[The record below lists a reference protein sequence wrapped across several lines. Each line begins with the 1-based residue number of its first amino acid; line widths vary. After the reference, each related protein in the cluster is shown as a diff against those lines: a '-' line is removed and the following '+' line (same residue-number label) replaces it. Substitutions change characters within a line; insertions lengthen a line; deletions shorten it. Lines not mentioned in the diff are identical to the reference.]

1 MALAWKAGWDKTL
14 GSSNLPSSAVA
25 TLVVGRSAAE
35 PVSLGLRSRHHGATM
50 DAVVIDLAP
59 VPLEGLLRVARGA
72 PVALTDA
79 AMERIAAGRR
89 VVDGVLA
96 SGRAVYGLTTGVGH
110 MRDVRG
116 PDAGLVGQQYMIVM
130 THSGGFG
137 PPLPVEVTRAA
148 MAVRLIGLTRG
159 GSGASPAVAE
169 SLAAMLNAGVHPLL
183 PRTSSV
189 GAADIGAMAL
199 IAQVAIGAGRAE
211 HRGEVLPG
219 GEALARAGVPPLVL
233 QAKDGLALVS
243 ANGGSVGQG
252 ALVAERAAALADV
265 AELVAGLSMEA
276 TRGTPSIAQQVVADG
291 KPYPGLVESCRRLRA
306 ALEGSYLLEAGV
318 PASVQDPLSFRVV
331 PQVPG
336 AFRDVT
342 AFAQQTLETELN
354 AQADNP
360 LVSPADGTLVS
371 NGNFHPVLLA
381 LAFEALRVA
390 IAHVGQ
396 LSDRRLG
403 HLWSAFF
410 EAMAAG
416 PPMDGPP
423 PDLPGMHLR
432 YAAAA
437 ANGELRQLA
446 APVSLD
452 VGILDQ
458 GVEDHSTA
466 APLGVRKADEAL
478 GLLLDI
484 LAAETLLAADV
495 LALRPERPV
504 LGAGSSA
511 LYESARRAIAAL
523 PDRSTAAA
531 HEAVRGVLASVT
543 TTRPETLD
551 QGFSRRA

>member
-1 MALAWKAGWDKTL
+1 MDPVLIDVT
-14 GSSNLPSSAVA
+14 
-25 TLVVGRSAAE
+25 
-35 PVSLGLRSRHHGATM
+35 PVSLA
-50 DAVVIDLAP
+50 
-59 VPLEGLLRVARGA
+59 ELLDVARGA
-72 PVALTDA
+72 PVGLTDA
-79 AMERIAAGRR
+79 ALERIASGRR
-89 VVDGVLA
+89 VVDEVLA

-110 MRDVRG
+110 SRDVRV
-116 PDAGLVGQQYMIVM
+116 PDAELVGPQYMIVR

-137 PPLPVEVTRAA
+137 PLLPVEVTRAA
-148 MAVRLIGLTRG
+148 MAVRLVGLTRG

-169 SLAAMLNAGVHPLL
+169 SLIGLLNEGVHPLL

-211 HRGEVLPG
+211 HRGEVLGG
-219 GEALARAGVPPLVL
+219 GEALARAGLSPLVL

-243 ANGGSVGQG
+243 ANGVSVGQG

-265 AELVAGLSMEA
+265 AELVAALSMEA
-276 TRGTPSIAQQVVADG
+276 TRGNPSIALPVVAEG
-291 KPYPGLVESCRRLRA
+291 KPFPGLVESCRQLRA
-306 ALEGSYLLEAGV
+306 ALEGSYLLDSGA

-331 PQVPG
+331 PQVHG
-336 AFRDVT
+336 AFRDTT
-342 AFAQQTLETELN
+342 AFAAQALETELN
-354 AQADNP
+354 GQADNP
-360 LVSPADGTLVS
+360 LVSPSDGTLVS

-381 LAFEALRVA
+381 IAFDALRVA

-410 EAMAAG
+410 EAVAGG

-478 GLLLDI
+478 DLLLDVLTI
-484 LAAETLLAADV
+484 EALLAADV
-495 LALRPERPV
+495 LDLRPRRPA
-504 LGAGSSA
+504 LGTGSAA
-511 LYESARRAIAAL
+511 LYGSVRGAIAAL
-523 PDRSTAAA
+523 SDGSTDAV
-531 HEAVRGVLASVT
+531 HEAARGALASLG
-543 TTRPETLD
+543 PL
-551 QGFSRRA
+551 SRRR